1 MSPAVHERLPGGHDT
16 TVIAGAM
23 VAGAMVASVLAT
35 LDVTAEHWAFA
46 DADFDL
52 TSLFRQAAD
61 AITPRPPR

>member
-1 MSPAVHERLPGGHDT
+1 MQERLPGGHDT
-16 TVIAGAM
+16 TVIAGY
-23 VAGAMVASVLAT
+23 MVASVLAT

-61 AITPRPPR
+61 ATMNPRRQPGR